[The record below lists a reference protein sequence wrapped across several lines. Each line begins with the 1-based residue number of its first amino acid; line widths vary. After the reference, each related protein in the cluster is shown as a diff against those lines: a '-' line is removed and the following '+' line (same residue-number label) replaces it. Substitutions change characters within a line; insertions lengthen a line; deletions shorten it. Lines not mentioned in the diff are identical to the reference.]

1 MTTEPIPFLGLQF
14 TPASCEE
21 ALALVA
27 AQVDARAPFV
37 YVVTPNV
44 DHVVALSHDV
54 ERRAPLY
61 GDAWLT
67 LNDSRI
73 LELLAKWSK
82 IDLPACAGADITAV
96 LFEKTIDPQEPITI
110 IGGTEAVIEGLQAR
124 FGLTQLHW
132 HESVMGLADN
142 PAARARAAA
151 FIAAHASRFVFLAVG
166 APQQEMVAKAALDR
180 GDCTGVGLC
189 VGASLEFLSGVRKR
203 APLWMRNAR
212 LEWAFRLGQEPGRMW
227 RRHLVEGPAIFALW
241 LKWRGAQRAASRAAM
256 AARSSD

>member
-1 MTTEPIPFLGLQF
+1 MTREPVPFLGVTF
-14 TPASCEE
+14 TPATCDD
-21 ALALVA
+21 ALARVTARTDA
-27 AQVDARAPFV
+27 AFA

-44 DHVVALSHDV
+44 DHVVALSKDS

-61 GDAWLT
+61 AHAWLT

-73 LELLAKWSK
+73 LDLLAKWSQL
-82 IDLPACAGADITAV
+82 DLPACAGADLTAA
-96 LFEKTIDPQEPITI
+96 LFEKVIDPQESITI

-124 FGLTQLHW
+124 YGLKQLHW
-132 HESVMGLADN
+132 HQSVMGLAN
-142 PAARARAAA
+142 NSAAIARAAA

-180 GDCTGVGLC
+180 GDCKGVGLC

-203 APLWMRNAR
+203 APMWMRAAR

-227 RRHLVEGPAIFALW
+227 RRYLVEGPAIFALW
-241 LKWRGAQRAASRAAM
+241 LRWRGAQRAASRAAM
-256 AARSSD
+256 TARSSD